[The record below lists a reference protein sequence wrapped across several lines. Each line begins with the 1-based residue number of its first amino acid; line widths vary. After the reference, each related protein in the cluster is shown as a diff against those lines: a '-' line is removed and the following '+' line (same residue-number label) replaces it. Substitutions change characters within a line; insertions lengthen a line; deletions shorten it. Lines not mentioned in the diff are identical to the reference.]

1 MSLRHAHLAAAALLG
16 LTTALAALGTNAAAM
31 PSACGE
37 TYKIRS
43 GDSLS
48 KIAKSVYGSV
58 RDFQIIYS
66 ANADLIGSNPA
77 QIEIGMELWVPCL
90 DPSGTSAADA
100 TAITQVT
107 SPAALPAPNAREI
120 RVVAGTGWAPFT
132 NQDQEQGGMITE
144 IINVALDQADG
155 DPDYKIDF
163 INDWSAHLS
172 PLISDHAY
180 DFSIAWF
187 QPNCEIVDRLS
198 EDSQFRCN
206 NLDWSE
212 PMFEQVFGYYTR
224 ASAQAPTSHA
234 DLLGKT
240 ICRPSGYSTFMLEEH
255 DLSAENITLARPSDP
270 TVCFTGLANGE
281 FDAVAMAV
289 DTAEGFITE
298 TGVSD
303 EVVYNEDLS
312 QVLTIHAVIAKTN
325 PMAETYLAQLD
336 SGINKMKESGEWFS
350 IIRRH
355 LSAHRA
361 LTQ

>member
-77 QIEIGMELWVPCL
+77 QI
-90 DPSGTSAADA
+90 
-100 TAITQVT
+100 
-107 SPAALPAPNAREI
+107 
-120 RVVAGTGWAPFT
+120 
-132 NQDQEQGGMITE
+132 
-144 IINVALDQADG
+144 
-155 DPDYKIDF
+155 
-163 INDWSAHLS
+163 
-172 PLISDHAY
+172 
-180 DFSIAWF
+180 
-187 QPNCEIVDRLS
+187 NCEIVDRLS